1 MYFMMWYKPYMIV
14 LVIHYNSNIFYVHGN
29 LAKVT
34 KWNQEKKCCLSG
46 KKLPVYFTRNGIW
59 ICKCKAKLENSESS
73 RFETHLRR
81 NSAVTLLLFWLTET
95 LSSSCFGNGPKLEVN
110 NMNCYLCGKS
120 ASSIECHTCHQA
132 WFCSHEHLEE
142 LHRPPLCFPIK
153 VATSEVVGRYL
164 VASRDLAPLDLIL
177 SDTATPSGK

>member
-1 MYFMMWYKPYMIV
+1 MI
-14 LVIHYNSNIFYVHGN
+14 VIHYNSNTFYVHRFLQRLQNEIKNKSVGQN
-29 LAKVT
+29 
-34 KWNQEKKCCLSG
+34 
-46 KKLPVYFTRNGIW
+46 KLTIILYAYNENVHTRNGRYLG
-59 ICKCKAKLENSESS
+59 KVKTENSESS
-73 RFETHLRR
+73 STSPCQKKTSQEKFSSH
-81 NSAVTLLLFWLTET
+81 SAVVRLTET

>member
-1 MYFMMWYKPYMIV
+1 M
-14 LVIHYNSNIFYVHGN
+14 LTQS
-29 LAKVT
+29 LD
-34 KWNQEKKCCLSG
+34 
-46 KKLPVYFTRNGIW
+46 TRNGRYLG
-59 ICKCKAKLENSESS
+59 KVKTENSESS
-73 RFETHLRR
+73 STSPCYKKTSQEKFSSH
-81 NSAVTLLLFWLTET
+81 SAVVRLTET

>member
-1 MYFMMWYKPYMIV
+1 M
-14 LVIHYNSNIFYVHGN
+14 VILQRLRNEIKKKSVAYLGKNYQYT
-29 LAKVT
+29 L
-34 KWNQEKKCCLSG
+34 QEM
-46 KKLPVYFTRNGIW
+46 VYEYW